1 MKTETASVKETVLI
15 TGSTNGIGLHLAKEF
30 ARRGHPL
37 VLVAPV
43 ESELQKVASELKT
56 AGAVSVR
63 IIAKDLEKSKAPQ
76 QIFDELSYE
85 RIYVDILVNNAGFSH
100 RGKFWE
106 IPIEHDIS
114 MLRLNIEA
122 VLRLT
127 KLFLPPM
134 IGRRH
139 GRVLNVASVAG
150 FEAGPSLA
158 VYHASKAF
166 VLSLTEA
173 LATELADTGVTSTAL
188 CPGPTDTDLFERSGM
203 LSARMFQ
210 KANLMAPQDVAKA
223 GYEGVMAG
231 DRIVV
236 PGVANKIIVFSR
248 RLLPEA
254 TMAKMNEKLYADTSD
269 RTRKRGDGEV
279 KTAQV

>member
-134 IGRRH
+134 IARRH

-150 FEAGPSLA
+150 FEAGPLLA

-223 GYEGVMAG
+223 GYEGVIAG

-254 TMAKMNEKLYADTSD
+254 AMAKMNEKLYADTSD
-269 RTRKRGDGEV
+269 WTRKRGDREV
-279 KTAQV
+279 KTAQG